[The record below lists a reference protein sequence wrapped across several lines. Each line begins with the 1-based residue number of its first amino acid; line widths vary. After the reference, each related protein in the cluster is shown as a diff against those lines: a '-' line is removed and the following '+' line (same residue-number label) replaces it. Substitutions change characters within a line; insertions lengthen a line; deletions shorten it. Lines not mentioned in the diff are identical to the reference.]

1 MTPNMG
7 DQSGAGAAMGA
18 GVGTGVGVGM
28 GTDAGTARGGWSSVC
43 DFSELW
49 PNIGVGALVNGRQ
62 IAIFLV
68 GEALYALDNYDPA
81 SGANVLSRGI
91 VGDVKGECVVA
102 SPLYKHHYGLVSGRC
117 LEDSAKSVNV
127 YPVRVLDGRVW
138 VNTEPQQQP
147 PAARQLTPPIVRT
160 TCPYCGV
167 GCGVLARRL
176 NGTVEIAGDTEHPA
190 NFGRLCSK
198 GFALRDTV
206 GLEGRLLYPSIH
218 GRRVAWDEALTSVAR
233 GFSDVIQRHGPD
245 AVAFYVSGQ
254 LLTEDYYIANKL
266 MKGFI
271 GSANIDTNSRLCM
284 ASAVAGHRRAF
295 GGDLVPGCYE
305 DLTLADLI
313 VLTGSNTAW
322 CHPVLFRRI
331 VQEKERRPELKLV
344 VIDPRRTA
352 TAEIADLHLPIRSG
366 SDVPLFNGLL
376 TSLRRRG
383 ATDTEFVFAHTSG
396 AIAALDAA
404 EASAPDVHAVSR
416 ACGIEPTRIEEFYRL
431 FAATERVVTAF
442 SQGVNQSSA
451 GTDKVNS
458 IINCHL
464 LTGRIGRPG
473 MGPFSLTGQP
483 NAMGGREV
491 GGMANML
498 AAHMELED
506 PLHRARVQEFWRSPR
521 MASRPGLK
529 AVELFEAVHEG
540 RIKAIWIMATNP
552 VVSLPDSDR
561 VRAALQKCE
570 LVVVSDCVARTDTT
584 ALAHVLLPAAA
595 WGEKDGT
602 VTNSERR
609 ISRQRAFGPLPGEAQ
624 PDWSIMAQVAQRMG
638 FVEEF
643 NYGSP
648 AEIFDEHA
656 RLSAVDN
663 GGTRVFD
670 IGGLAGLTSEEYEK
684 FEPIQW
690 PVPRREHKGTQR
702 LFEDGRFQHPDGRAR
717 FVPTA
722 PIGPAA
728 AAGEEFPFILNT
740 GRIRDQWHTMTR
752 TSQSPQLNEHLP
764 EPFADLHAQDALL
777 LAVRDGELARV
788 TTARGSMVA
797 RVRTSGEVARG
808 CVFAPIHWSAENASQ
823 ARAGALV
830 SAFVDPISGEP
841 EFKHTPARVE
851 PFPVEWYGLVL
862 SRESLAVADVTWWTT
877 IRGRGWHRYEL
888 AGREVR
894 DWALWM
900 RHRLGANAADG
911 DYLEYQDAAAGIYRA
926 AHLVDDRLR
935 ACLYVSRRPEL
946 PERSWL
952 AGLFERGRLEAPDR
966 IGLLAGRPAGTREDA
981 GPLVCSCWAVGR
993 NTLRRAIAQH
1003 GLSDPKQVGARFR
1016 AGTGCGSCVP
1026 EIKVLIAEHA
1036 RKTSPSPP
1044 QPAVRYADTA

>member
-1 MTPNMG
+1 MTTDVN
-7 DQSGAGAAMGA
+7 DLSGA
-18 GVGTGVGVGM
+18 T
-28 GTDAGTARGGWSSVC
+28 RGGWVSIC
-43 DFSELW
+43 ELSELW
-49 PNIGVGALVNGRQ
+49 PNIGVAARVNGRQ
-62 IAIFLV
+62 IAIFLI
-68 GEALYALDNYDPA
+68 GETLYALDNLDPA

-102 SPLYKHHYGLVSGRC
+102 SPLYKHHYSLVSGRC
-117 LEDSAKSVNV
+117 LEDSSKSVNV
-127 YPVRVLDGRVW
+127 YPVRALDGRVW
-138 VNTEPQQQP
+138 VNAEPQQKP
-147 PAARQLTPPIVRT
+147 VATVRT

-167 GCGVLARRL
+167 GCGVLARRRDE
-176 NGTVEIAGDTEHPA
+176 TVEIAGDEQHPA

-198 GFALRDTV
+198 GAALGDTV
-206 GLEGRLLYPSIH
+206 GLDGRLLHPYAH
-218 GRRVAWDEALTSVAR
+218 GRRVEWDDALTSVAR
-233 GFSDVIQRHGPD
+233 GFGDVIQRHGPD
-245 AVAFYVSGQ
+245 AVALYVSGQ
-254 LLTEDYYIANKL
+254 LLTEDYYVANKL

-331 VQEKERRPELKLV
+331 VQEKERRPELRLV

-352 TAEIADLHLPIRSG
+352 TAELADLHLPIRSG
-366 SDVPLFNGLL
+366 SDVLLFNGLL

-383 ATDTEFVFAHTSG
+383 MVDQGFVSAHTSG
-396 AIAALDAA
+396 ATAALAAA
-404 EASAPDVHAVSR
+404 EASAPDTQAVAR
-416 ACGIEPTRIEEFYRL
+416 LCGIDAARVEEFYRL

-506 PLHRARVQEFWRSPR
+506 PVHRARVQEFWRSPR

-552 VVSLPDSDR
+552 VVSLPDADR

-570 LVVVSDCVARTDTT
+570 FVAVSDCVARTDTT

-609 ISRQRAFGPLPGEAQ
+609 ISRQRSFAALPGEAQ
-624 PDWSIMAQVAQRMG
+624 PDWWIVSQVARRMG
-638 FVEEF
+638 CAEEF
-643 NYGSP
+643 NYSSP

-656 RLSAVDN
+656 RLSATDN
-663 GGTRVFD
+663 GGTRGFD
-670 IGGLAGLTSEEYEK
+670 IGGLAGLTPEEYDEL
-684 FEPIQW
+684 EPIQW
-690 PVPRREHKGTQR
+690 PVTRRGHGGTQR
-702 LFEDGRFQHPDGRAR
+702 LFEDGRFVHPDGRAR
-717 FVPTA
+717 LVPT
-722 PIGPAA
+722 PPSGPAA
-728 AAGEEFPFILNT
+728 AADEEFPFVLNT

-752 TSQSPQLNEHLP
+752 TGESPRLTGHLP

-777 LAVRDGELARV
+777 LAVRVGELARV
-788 TTARGSMVA
+788 TTARGAMVA

-808 CVFAPIHWSAENASQ
+808 CVFAPIHWSAQNASQ

-830 SAFVDPISGEP
+830 STTVDPISGEP

-851 PFPVEWYGLVL
+851 PFPVEWYGFVL
-862 SRESLAVADVTWWTT
+862 SREPLDVADMTWWVT
-877 IRGRGWHRYEL
+877 IRGRGYLRYEL
-888 AGREVR
+888 AGRELPC
-894 DWALWM
+894 DWSAWM
-900 RHRLGANAADG
+900 RQRLGATRADE
-911 DYLEYQDAAAGIYRA
+911 DYLEYHDAAAGMHRA
-926 AHLVDDRLR
+926 AHLADDRLR
-935 ACLYVSRRPEL
+935 ACFYVSRRPDL
-946 PERSWL
+946 PDRGWL
-952 AGLFERGRLEAPDR
+952 EGLFEREKLTASDR
-966 IGLLAGRPAGTREDA
+966 IGLLAGGPPGAREDA

-1003 GLSDPKQVGARFR
+1003 GLTDARQVGTRLR
-1016 AGTGCGSCVP
+1016 AGTRCGSCVP
-1026 EIKVLIAEHA
+1026 EIKVLLAEYA
-1036 RKTSPSPP
+1036 RKESPSPP
-1044 QPAVRYADTA
+1044 LRAVHYADTA